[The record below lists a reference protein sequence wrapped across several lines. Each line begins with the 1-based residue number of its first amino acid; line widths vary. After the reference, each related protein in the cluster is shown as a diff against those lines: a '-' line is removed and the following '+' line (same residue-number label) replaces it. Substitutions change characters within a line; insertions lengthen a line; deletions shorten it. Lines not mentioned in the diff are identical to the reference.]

1 MTDVLGEPGRLGIGM
16 HVEESSGTDSV
27 TALRRSQLRHCIS
40 SMDFSPHQASG
51 PGAQGV
57 AGGANPDGW
66 TDDRQMGAQVK
77 GGDRC
82 LNTDTS
88 AQERSPAP

>member
-16 HVEESSGTDSV
+16 HVEESSGTESV
-27 TALRRSQLRHCIS
+27 TALRRSQLCHRTS
-40 SMDFSPHQASG
+40 SMDFSHQASW

-77 GGDRC
+77 GEDRC